1 MQRYRLTLAADAD
14 LVHIWNYTAKT
25 WGQNQAGR
33 YLKQLERCFVNL
45 AKSPKKSRSRDE
57 ILPDLFSYQEG
68 KHVIFFKKLPLD
80 IIILRVLHE
89 RMDIPRHLGRSQTSI
104 L

>member
-45 AKSPKKSRSRDE
+45 AKSSKKGRPRDE
-57 ILPDLFSYQEG
+57 ILPNVFSHQEG
-68 KHVIFFKKLPLD
+68 KHVIFFKKLPPE
-80 IIILRVLHE
+80 IVILRVLHE
-89 RMDIPRHLGRSQTSI
+89 RMDIPRHLRRSP
-104 L
+104 

>member
-33 YLKQLERCFVNL
+33 YLKQLERCFINL
-45 AKSPKKSRSRDE
+45 AKSPKKGRPRDE
-57 ILPDLFSYQEG
+57 ILSNVFSYQEG
-68 KHVIFFKKLPLD
+68 KHVIFFKKLPLE
-80 IIILRVLHE
+80 IVILRVLHE
-89 RMDIPRHLGRSQTSI
+89 RMDIPRHL
-104 L
+104 